1 MEYTGGEWLPALNR
15 KACGTGDLTLSAIY
29 PLLPQDG
36 NEPAW
41 RDIAMPVDQSG
52 AAEYEAADV
61 LFASTEVG
69 ASSASAVLKFNHALH
84 RINIHLK
91 GNIPD
96 DLTIEVKSLAGG
108 RISLEDGTVKAD
120 GDAGFV
126 WLKPYRQGSASYSII
141 ILPQATEAFR
151 GEEGLLRLTSGG
163 KSVGYKFDSSA
174 ERFNEGMQT
183 TLNLT
188 LKKEEGSEA
197 DLEFSN
203 QTRWVYGI
211 KSPAFPGKENVPSI
225 PSWQKEV
232 EDGIWFRYSY
242 ENMSILLPYEN
253 QYLTWKEG
261 CGWFDCNKTFKY
273 QGDGNM
279 CWAAAASN
287 LIHWWMDQNREYIA
301 AYDKKYG
308 PEYGDLKRPEK
319 YTRMTP
325 ENQQH
330 SEVFNFFKSSF
341 GNQGSWDTGG
351 VNWFINGND
360 KNLIYCRLPEFH
372 GFFSRVFSEDDTI
385 ATETRDTSKDN
396 FNRWIKDAF
405 RKNRAICFTA
415 FNFAGPNTKR
425 HSMVIWGAEFDA
437 EGIVSNVYFCDN
449 NYGEDEPNH
458 GSLRRYKVEYLL
470 SDVPEHQGKEFA
482 YLVQQDYTDGTKP
495 TARAEFTSLTLV
507 DLRRD
512 IWQKAFPEET
522 MNNE

>member
-1 MEYTGGEWLPALNR
+1 MRRYKLNALAFVLSGCTMFFSSCNRLEEESLHKNDDLTLTCLQAAWTGSRAVTDEEGQGSFSEKDRIEVLLTGGKQAVTTRLEYTGGEWLPALNR

-163 KSVGYKFDSSA
+163 KSVAYKFDSSA

-188 LKKEEGSEA
+188 LKKEEGSWSSA
-197 DLEFSN
+197 TRHAGCTVSN
-203 QTRWVYGI
+203 RRL
-211 KSPAFPGKENVPSI
+211 SPERRMF
-225 PSWQKEV
+225 
-232 EDGIWFRYSY
+232 
-242 ENMSILLPYEN
+242 LPYRRGRKRWRMESGSVTRTRTCLSRCRTRTN
-253 QYLTWKEG
+253 TLRGRKG
-261 CGWFDCNKTFKY
+261 A
-273 QGDGNM
+273 DG
-279 CWAAAASN
+279 
-287 LIHWWMDQNREYIA
+287 L
-301 AYDKKYG
+301 
-308 PEYGDLKRPEK
+308 
-319 YTRMTP
+319 
-325 ENQQH
+325 
-330 SEVFNFFKSSF
+330 
-341 GNQGSWDTGG
+341 
-351 VNWFINGND
+351 
-360 KNLIYCRLPEFH
+360 
-372 GFFSRVFSEDDTI
+372 I
-385 ATETRDTSKDN
+385 ATRRSSIRETGT
-396 FNRWIKDAF
+396 
-405 RKNRAICFTA
+405 C
-415 FNFAGPNTKR
+415 AGPR
-425 HSMVIWGAEFDA
+425 
-437 EGIVSNVYFCDN
+437 
-449 NYGEDEPNH
+449 P
-458 GSLRRYKVEYLL
+458 LR
-470 SDVPEHQGKEFA
+470 
-482 YLVQQDYTDGTKP
+482 T
-495 TARAEFTSLTLV
+495 
-507 DLRRD
+507 
-512 IWQKAFPEET
+512 
-522 MNNE
+522 